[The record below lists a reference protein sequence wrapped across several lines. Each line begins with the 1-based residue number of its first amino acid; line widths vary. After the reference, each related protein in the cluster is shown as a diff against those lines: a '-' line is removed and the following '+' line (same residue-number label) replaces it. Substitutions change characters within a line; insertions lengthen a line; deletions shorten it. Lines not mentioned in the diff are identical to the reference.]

1 MGFLEP
7 DKRGQHY
14 CIPRKIIY
22 IIFKKKKYHHN
33 IWKNHVKH
41 ISFKCQLHGYFQVIQ
56 AAGLCLFF
64 FFFLSENLIQHM
76 EGNTGSS
83 QYLVGESWGSSDF
96 PQSPLNCFCWI
107 SQLLSVLASMHT
119 PLLFCSGSP
128 RWVSPQFFSSPKY
141 SWPKDWEAA
150 STSWRFAQWREWL
163 YSSAN
168 NLKWSFRHC
177 S

>member
-7 DKRGQHY
+7 EKRGQYY

-22 IIFKKKKYHHN
+22 IIFKKKKHHHN

-56 AAGLCLFF
+56 DAGLWQFF
-64 FFFLSENLIQHM
+64 FFFVWKPHPTYGRKHRFFSI
-76 EGNTGSS
+76 
-83 QYLVGESWGSSDF
+83 SWGWILGQLRFSTVTSE
-96 PQSPLNCFCWI
+96 LFCWI

-119 PLLFCSGSP
+119 PWLFCSGSP
-128 RWVSPQFFSSPKY
+128 RWASPQFFSSPKY
-141 SWPKDWEAA
+141 SWPKAWEAA

-168 NLKWSFRHC
+168 NLKCNFRHC